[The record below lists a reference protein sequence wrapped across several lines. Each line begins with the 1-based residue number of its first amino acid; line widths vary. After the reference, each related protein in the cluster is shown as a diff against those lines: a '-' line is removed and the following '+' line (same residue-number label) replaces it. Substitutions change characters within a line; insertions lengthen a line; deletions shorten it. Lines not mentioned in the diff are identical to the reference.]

1 MVRDRASAEPG
12 RAVET
17 RESCVVFGCLLTR
30 AARDPHRKRAR
41 TTNVEERG
49 RAQAWQA
56 FSVGLRVKKRK
67 RGSASGAAVFSDAVL
82 TPVTRKPH
90 VHHLATSHPSH
101 PGTLAAGPRPQLRH
115 GLQLTQFP
123 TPRYGRT
130 QTVDATGDLSWLWSC
145 KMRHLRALCNNPS
158 GRHSKIRPYPEDGAH
173 NR

>member
-1 MVRDRASAEPG
+1 MCRVRLSVDAMPAINPRS
-12 RAVET
+12 R
-17 RESCVVFGCLLTR
+17 
-30 AARDPHRKRAR
+30 HRKRR
-41 TTNVEERG
+41 VLERRHVTSVVAWTVVVAGGPRSVLG
-49 RAQAWQA
+49 R
-56 FSVGLRVKKRK
+56 SIGRVRLRVKETGLGGGCVQR
-67 RGSASGAAVFSDAVL
+67 RGPDSCDPQAACPPSPRHTHL
-82 TPVTRKPH
+82 TPGYPRR
-90 VHHLATSHPSH
+90 
-101 PGTLAAGPRPQLRH
+101 AGPRPQLRH